1 MRFDESPHGTED
13 FRLMV
18 ITRSSQLPA
27 RPERLGGGLPGRLR
41 GIVLALLVV
50 QVLLTG
56 CTWLNLGK
64 WRGIESVPADEHY
77 YLLKDVFLTASS
89 AFNPKE
95 VFDHNMNE
103 TVNLM
108 FSPKNE
114 KNSYVAESIWYD
126 PSGNEY
132 KTIRITYDK
141 KREQR
146 EGVERTGSSTSRI
159 HTMPTRDLFNHKPGM
174 WKVALKLDGE
184 LARRLNFTIR

>member
-1 MRFDESPHGTED
+1 MMNVKNFGVVSRFRSERHRKCLHGIAATIVAALFVVSGQSCINIGPIKPLVIPPPDERH
-13 FRLMV
+13 
-18 ITRSSQLPA
+18 
-27 RPERLGGGLPGRLR
+27 
-41 GIVLALLVV
+41 
-50 QVLLTG
+50 
-56 CTWLNLGK
+56 
-64 WRGIESVPADEHY
+64 
-77 YLLKDVFLTASS
+77 YLLKQVFLTPNSVYNA
-89 AFNPKE
+89 KE

-108 FSPKNE
+108 FSPKDE

-146 EGVERTGSSTSRI
+146 EGIERTGSSTSRI
-159 HTMPTRDLFNHKPGM
+159 HTMPTRELYNHKPGM